1 MKPDL
6 RICHNCK
13 KTKPISEFRDK
24 RFGASKPPRSPYCQP
39 CKIDRRQKP
48 EVFLK
53 ELLQCIRYSDKRADI
68 DDDVTV
74 EFLLGLLAAQ
84 QGRCALSGDELTFK
98 KTNKQYKK
106 TMTNA
111 SIDRINSGI
120 HYTKDNIRLVTAQ
133 VNYMKH
139 AMTDDEFYRLCQAIN
154 SGRPSS

>member
-1 MKPDL
+1 M
-6 RICHNCK
+6 
-13 KTKPISEFRDK
+13 
-24 RFGASKPPRSPYCQP
+24 
-39 CKIDRRQKP
+39 
-48 EVFLK
+48 
-53 ELLQCIRYSDKRADI
+53 
-68 DDDVTV
+68 TV

-154 SGRPSS
+154 SGRPSL